1 MRLSVEFNSNRGD
14 SLETQRQIME
24 AYLALC
30 PDIEII
36 EIYTDNGVTGRTFE
50 RPGFQKMLEDI
61 EQGKINCVVVKD
73 LSRLGRNAIDSGFY
87 LEKYFPLHHV
97 RFISVNDQYD
107 NEDNSNSAA
116 HMIVPLKNMVNEA
129 YAADISRKVRSQQR
143 QAMQEGQFVG
153 SRPPYGY
160 LKDPRDC
167 HKLVVNPDT
176 APVVRQIFQWAA
188 EGVSKNQIALNL
200 NESETLTP
208 GRYLASIGLITNE
221 KLMGSGVWQ
230 TRTLD
235 MILKD
240 EVYIGDMV
248 QGKTRAVG
256 HKQVISDKSEWV
268 VVHNTHEPIISR
280 ELFENAQKARKLM
293 AQKYTYAA
301 KKSYS
306 ANILKGKIFC
316 GCCGTALH
324 RHRSSHGDGY
334 CYYCLTNYRAK
345 KGACATKAYI
355 TEDRLFEIVMGIV
368 RQKAEV
374 MLGKRLWTKQLNNK
388 VVEKR
393 NEVESEIIELQKQA
407 QKSKAFLNGLYK
419 NLVNGILTET
429 EYRELRE
436 GYTQEVNSTLE
447 RIQELNAQQ
456 SELEKQAKGYT
467 SMADMLAK
475 IDTDTALTA
484 QLVDTLIER
493 ITVNSAED
501 ISIDFRFENGFD
513 ELMEV
518 LSDE

>member
-1 MRLSVEFNSNRGD
+1 
-14 SLETQRQIME
+14 
-24 AYLALC
+24 
-30 PDIEII
+30 
-36 EIYTDNGVTGRTFE
+36 
-50 RPGFQKMLEDI
+50 
-61 EQGKINCVVVKD
+61 
-73 LSRLGRNAIDSGFY
+73 AIDSGFY

-97 RFISVNDQYD
+97 RFIAVNDQYD
-107 NEDNSNSAA
+107 SEDNSNSAA

-188 EGVSKNQIALNL
+188 DRVSKKQIVLNL
-200 NESETLTP
+200 NESGTLTP

-235 MILKD
+235 VILND
-240 EVYIGDMV
+240 EVYVGDMV
-248 QGKTRAVG
+248 QGKHTNVG
-256 HKQVISDKSEWV
+256 HKQIPTKSEDWV
-268 VVHNTHEPIISR
+268 IVRNTHEPIISR
-280 ELFENAQKARKLM
+280 ELFEKAR
-293 AQKYTYAA
+293 AIRQKSSQNHTFFTRNTWPV
-301 KKSYS
+301 
-306 ANILKGKIFC
+306 NILKGKIFC
-316 GCCGTALH
+316 GDCGKSLH
-324 RHRSSHGDGY
+324 REKNHGRFV
-334 CYYCLTNYRAK
+334 YRCISNERIRRVACGAK
-345 KGACATKAYI
+345 IHI
-355 TEDRLFEIVMGIV
+355 TEDKLFRAIMTII

-407 QKSKAFLNGLYK
+407 QKSKAFLNGLYE

-447 RIQELNAQQ
+447 RIQKLNAQQ